1 MDRDYLKKN
10 NKEGHIRTISAKFGK
25 LSSHPVVKEM
35 SFEITV
41 DDATNTLTQVS

>member
-10 NKEGHIRTISAKFGK
+10 KEGQIRTISAKFGK
-25 LSSHPVVKEM
+25 HLSHPVVKEM

-41 DDATNTLTQVS
+41 DGATNTLTQVS